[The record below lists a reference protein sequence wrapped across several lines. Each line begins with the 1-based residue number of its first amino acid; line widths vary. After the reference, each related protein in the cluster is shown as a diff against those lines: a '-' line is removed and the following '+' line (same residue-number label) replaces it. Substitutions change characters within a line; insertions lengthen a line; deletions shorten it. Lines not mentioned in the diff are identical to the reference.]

1 MAYKDEYEV
10 ARLHTKSHP
19 REKMKEFYPS
29 INNIYYHLSPP
40 FIGKD
45 PTTGRPKKLAIP
57 SYFIRPLFIFLSAFR
72 KLRGTPFDVLGY
84 RKDRRDE
91 RELVSMY
98 VSDIKLIKEKYGVS
112 EKCNLQQLMDLP
124 ETVRGFGPIKSE
136 SLEIYKLRRKELR
149 SEIHA
154 IN

>member
-1 MAYKDEYEV
+1 
-10 ARLHTKSHP
+10 
-19 REKMKEFYPS
+19 
-29 INNIYYHLSPP
+29 
-40 FIGKD
+40 
-45 PTTGRPKKLAIP
+45 
-57 SYFIRPLFIFLSAFR
+57 
-72 KLRGTPFDVLGY
+72 VLGY

-112 EKCNLQQLMDLP
+112 EKCNLQQLIDLP
-124 ETVRGFGPIKSE
+124 DTVRGFGPIKSE